1 MKEMKNSQKEILFK
15 GVFDCLKKLRWYDTN
30 NLMPLLYV
38 LCAHHEGHLLSIIGS
53 DSNIFD
59 HRKEVY
65 LQPVEAI
72 DGKESAL
79 LREIRLSVPESSF
92 KGQAWRII
100 SDFYS
105 LYSKYINEFY
115 TELIEFILSYYSEYS
130 GIYSNLSTTPKEV
143 VELMLYLVKE
153 NDGVFY
159 DPCAG
164 LCGFAVSSKFTSKN
178 IILQEIN
185 NTTKVIADVRLNAHD
200 KKLLCQNDDSVSH
213 WRGDEA
219 DCLISD
225 LPLGIRLSKIYR
237 DECRSLVLED
247 FIIDRFIKTPSL
259 RQAVLLVSNGTL
271 FRSNNFS
278 LRKDLCEKNY
288 VDKVIELPAGILPS
302 TGISGSILFLNKDK
316 KHDNITFVYAADCIS
331 KGDTNKSHLDLT
343 TLFGRLDKLN
353 EQSSIV
359 DFRTV
364 FKNECVL
371 SPMRYIDTIVEVL
384 PGQQVVNFIGDVA
397 KEIHGVC
404 DFEEKEGKVL
414 TLDDFSNNIADFQ
427 SSRHELKTMV
437 LETHYVKI
445 QEKCIV
451 LNPSADKFYINE
463 SNTPFYLRRGNFRCF
478 SIDESKYNPFYV
490 VFVLLQ
496 RQTQKIIRRM
506 TKYSM
511 GRANLTLLKIPV
523 YLDNKSQEA
532 ILRRAYNQERSK
544 LKEKLQK
551 LEILGDR
558 SSGLVHNLGITFTKI
573 GAEINAIKNT
583 SDSPILTALDDNV
596 KFALRQINSSGADFS
611 VVSPELEKDNL
622 VDAVKEYLRG
632 WDNYGYKSFDI
643 LPLKVKIPVTTKV
656 EIDLDLFYTMM
667 DCILINAHQHGFN
680 KQKKEGNAVVLSLHA
695 VQIDVDNVN
704 ASKEYVMISVS
715 NNGNPFPEG
724 FTLKDFIA
732 RGVVGI
738 NSSQDGLG
746 GDHIVK
752 IVHLFNGKVS
762 LDNDSNKVTVNI
774 LLPIYTTSEDITFD
788 NYENEC
794 I

>member
-1 MKEMKNSQKEILFK
+1 MDQIKDTQKSR
-15 GVFDCLKKLRWYDTN
+15 VFNGLSDCLKKLKGYDAN
-30 NLMPLLYV
+30 NIMPLLYV

-53 DSNIFD
+53 KDNIFD
-59 HRKEVY
+59 LRKEAN
-65 LQPVEAI
+65 LQPIEVL
-72 DGKESAL
+72 DGEESTL
-79 LREIRLSVPESSF
+79 LREIRLSVPDSSF

-100 SDFYS
+100 SEFYS
-105 LYSKYINEFY
+105 LYSNFINEY
-115 TELIEFILSYYSEYS
+115 YPELIEYILSYYSEYS
-130 GIYSNLSTTPKEV
+130 GIYSNLSMTPKEV
-143 VELMLYLVKE
+143 VELMAQMVNNTNGIL
-153 NDGVFY
+153 Y
-159 DPCAG
+159 DPCSG
-164 LCGFAVSSKFTSKN
+164 LCGFAIEPKLTRDHF
-178 IILQEIN
+178 ILQEIN
-185 NTTKVIADVRLNAHD
+185 STTKVIADVRLNAHG
-200 KKLLCQNDDSVSH
+200 KKASCQHDDAVAN
-213 WRGDEA
+213 WRGNEA
-219 DCLISD
+219 NCLISD
-225 LPLGIRLSKIYR
+225 LPLGVRLSTIYR
-237 DECRSLVLED
+237 EECHSLILED
-247 FIIDRFIKTPSL
+247 LVIERFIKSPSL
-259 RQAVLLVSNGTL
+259 RQAVLTVSNGTL
-271 FRSNNFS
+271 FRSNNFA
-278 LRKDLCEKNY
+278 LRKDLCERNY
-288 VDKVIELPAGILPS
+288 IDKVIELPSGIFPS
-302 TGISGSILFLNKDK
+302 TGISISILSLNKDK
-316 KHDNITFVYAADCIS
+316 KDRKITFVYAADCITKEAS
-331 KGDTNKSHLDLT
+331 RKPHLDLP
-343 TLFGRLDKLN
+343 TLFKRLNKSDNQCVIKDVG
-353 EQSSIV
+353 E
-359 DFRTV
+359 T
-364 FKNECVL
+364 FKNDCVL
-371 SPMRYIDTIVEVL
+371 SPMRYIDTLIRVL
-384 PGQQVVNFIGDVA
+384 PGQKVVNFIGDVA
-397 KEIHGVC
+397 HEIRGVSNY
-404 DFEEKEGKVL
+404 EEKEGV
-414 TLDDFSNNIADFQ
+414 TLNPNDFTNNIAEFQ
-427 SSRHELKTMV
+427 SARHD
-437 LETHYVKI
+437 LEVVRLDSHYVKI

-451 LNPSADKFYINE
+451 FNFAADKFYIHISGE
-463 SNTPFYLRRGNFRCF
+463 PLFIRRNYRCF
-478 SIDESKYNPFYV
+478 AIDESKYNPFYV

-496 RQTQKIIRRM
+496 EQTQKIIRRM

-523 YLDNKSQEA
+523 YLDKKSQEA
-532 ILRRAYNQERSK
+532 ILRRAYNQECSK

-583 SDSPILTALDDNV
+583 SDSPIITALDDNV

-611 VVSPELEKDNL
+611 VVSPELEKQNL
-622 VDAVKEYLRG
+622 VDTVKEYLRG

-680 KQKKEGNAVVLSLHA
+680 KQKKDGNAVVLSLHA

-704 ASKEYVMISVS
+704 ATKGYVMISVS

-724 FTLKDFIA
+724 FTLKDFIT

-746 GDHIVK
+746 GDHIAK